1 MGLGLSLQIIDKI
14 IEEEINEHIKDVK
27 LIFQL
32 IPDIAKVSQVL
43 AKTLKKGNKI
53 LICGNGGSAS
63 DSQHFSSELIGRFE
77 KKENL

>member
-27 LIFQL
+27 IFP
-32 IPDIAKVSQVL
+32 INPDIAKVSQVL

-63 DSQHFSSELIGRFE
+63 DSQHFSSI
-77 KKENL
+77 N